1 MTEAAYN
8 HYSYKFKFNIDKLP
22 TVQTDRLSRRLAFCG
37 ILFGMIFIALG
48 LFEAAVYFYYGAEQ
62 NYDFDLPNQL
72 STSDLMWRRYVF
84 DALVLILGIL
94 IVTITV
100 LVWLRHK
107 TICFD
112 GENIKID
119 YRPMF
124 GKEHTQTEV
133 LHNYLGVLLRVEYY
147 QLGLMSRNRYIIEL
161 YHKDRNKRVPLY
173 ISTSG
178 QQVRQMWEMYAAK
191 LKMPALFMTDHGLI
205 SRHHGELNKTLK
217 DMAQKWHLNSLYR
230 AEDHVPATI
239 KYRKKQNKV
248 IIKERRLFFDI
259 YSILAVFGV
268 MILASLIISIGLNYQ
283 LLLPYIKWSGFI
295 GLLSVLTAA
304 LIVAIIV
311 TFSKDVLII
320 TREGIVLGHNW
331 LFLRM
336 DVEYLAKDNIAAVD
350 IGHNPTTDRYYLTII
365 ADERSIIFG
374 KNMPLDDL
382 RWVRGLV
389 IKEVTE

>member
-22 TVQTDRLSRRLAFCG
+22 AVQTDRLSRRLAFCG
-37 ILFGMIFIALG
+37 ILFGMVFVALG

-72 STSDLMWRRYVF
+72 STSDLMWRRYIF
-84 DALVLILGIL
+84 DIVILILGIL
-94 IVTITV
+94 IVTISV
-100 LVWLRHK
+100 LVWRRHK
-107 TICFD
+107 TIFFD
-112 GENIKID
+112 GENVKID
-119 YRPMF
+119 YRSMF
-124 GKEHTQTEV
+124 GKEHTETEV

-178 QQVRQMWEMYAAK
+178 RQVRQMWEMYAAK

-217 DMAQKWHLNSLYR
+217 DMAQKWHLTSLYR
-230 AEDHVPATI
+230 AEDHVPAAI
-239 KYRKKQNKV
+239 KYKKKHNKV
-248 IIKERRLFFDI
+248 IIKERRLFFDV

-268 MILASLIISIGLNYQ
+268 MILASLIIGTGLNYQ
-283 LLLPYIKWSGFI
+283 LLLPYIGWSGFI
-295 GLLSVLTAA
+295 GLLTVLTAA

-320 TREGIVLGHNW
+320 TREGVVLGHNW